1 MADLVYLTHP
11 VTGASVRVPPRMVVG
26 AEKNGFVLK
35 EARPSEPHNKP
46 ESETE
51 SDDGL
56 ESLTK
61 EQLQER
67 LAALDLPTSG
77 NKDDLIARLRERN
90 QLGF

>member
-11 VTGASVRVPPRMVVG
+11 DTGASVRVPQRMVAG
-26 AEKNGFVLK
+26 AERNGFVLK
-35 EARPSEPHNKP
+35 EARPIEHHNKP
-46 ESETE
+46 ESD

-67 LAALDLPTSG
+67 LAAQDLPTSG